1 MAYSA
6 AYLRDILLEQQDKR
20 DTYEYAEL
28 YREYKRQ
35 EAIESSAVPSID
47 RSKLYASPAPK
58 EEEPGFLDQIEEF
71 AKGIPAGIISLGE
84 LGAIGA
90 ATLLEEENELK
101 VRQGIQSLAAPLK
114 EALSPDAGSEELV
127 GRKFG
132 EALGSFAG
140 LGLTTLI
147 PGAGIPLAAGLATG
161 AGAGEASER
170 ARAAGAT
177 EAERSTAALKGAG
190 VGLTELIPI
199 AKLRSLRE
207 ALGDNALRNGVE
219 RIKRAAI
226 AGGFEGAQEVAA
238 GVAQNAIQRGYDPTQ
253 DLVTAEA
260 VEEGGYGAAVGAT
273 VQTLLDLALPK
284 TRGAG
289 VPEEIEGSTLQ
300 NLETEGVEVTDEDLD
315 AVTGDETKRETKP
328 KTITTK
334 QYEARVANLMEAE
347 KTEGNILTEEDA
359 KKLVNESFLSENVTV
374 KDKPKKKKGEEKKE
388 DSTLQTLETTE
399 GKGKEEVGEKTVL
412 ENIADLSKADT
423 ERVMAEY
430 AKEEA
435 AREAEI
441 GKQKDREVATDETG
455 TEVVTDETDTTTD
468 QTGTDETVVTEEV
481 KPKVVTKKVKPKVV
495 TEETVV
501 TEEVKLKDLYFA
513 RLKGVKDSVKE
524 EDKAKVKTI
533 SEKDGLAV
541 NKYFSRAARPA
552 DAIEGLAYD
561 YALVQEGVG
570 EKFTPKRTAKAVDER
585 ASKEETAFF
594 EYTGGENAVEAY
606 NWVQNNLSPDF
617 RRQLDARVD
626 SYRKQEQERIS
637 KDKTVEKEKLIQ
649 NYIRGEGG
657 VANLTQRRIRDYK
670 ISPEEVAKAKV
681 ARANYLNREV
691 SESTPY
697 EIERRRIDQ
706 EGGEVNEFSPAQI
719 AIAQKEYAQKS
730 EEGQNEAVVR
740 VELSDAK
747 RQRLDTLKREYDEA
761 AAAGDERRADRID
774 AQRKALLRAASEE
787 LLTKGALGKKT
798 EATLD
803 ASVASNEAGP
813 IIAAALN
820 DRSNIYDI
828 TADAVVKSRRSVSP
842 QALLALE
849 EGKLA
854 DALNDMATTAPSQ
867 YLQNVSKRFAGLA
880 GTTKVELVK
889 DLKNASGKATSGTF
903 NPQTNTIQLD
913 QETGFNHH
921 TILHE
926 TAHALGSA
934 ELNKSAT
941 PFAKQMNTLYN
952 DTKDTLG
959 TAYGAK
965 NVQEFFAEGMGNE
978 SFRRELARIHSKGNP
993 ISALDR
999 FVAIVKK
1006 LLHRVLGRGTYKAK
1020 TALSEFDSLADAII
1034 SPAPESRNAEILSM
1048 SATPDGASALATT
1061 LGNIQKRFK
1070 ADPLSK
1076 KERSSLADGF
1086 SQLFSDSSM
1095 QLNNAVAGLRD
1106 IQGIVDLAEKISP
1119 TFGKLAKDLQ
1129 IAIETQR
1136 GDMNKSDEI
1145 VDAILEK
1152 YLAPLAKTKKMNNL
1166 NNLIY
1171 NGDYGATITQ
1181 VDPDITKN
1189 QAIVRYGGDS
1199 EALSAWYKQRK
1210 DWNALGKDGQ
1220 AAYRA
1225 TRNFYRK
1232 QYDNL
1237 KQTLT
1242 ERIIGLAGEKE
1253 GQSVKAKL
1261 FKELFDNNELA
1272 VYFPLVRQGRYKV
1285 AYTIKAGSELIPN
1298 KKKRENEVYNMEI
1311 VSTEAEAI
1319 AYKKQLDARDD
1330 IVENS
1335 VEVIDTRA
1343 EAAQAA
1349 RNRPSTGFVAE
1360 IIDQLDKA
1368 VSTKNAQ
1375 EGTTPDQK
1383 QQRAQ
1388 LQEEIISIFVNT
1400 LPETSFAK
1408 SLQRRKNVEGFEADT
1423 VLALRTKGYDIGRQT
1438 IRLQKSKDIMD
1449 IEDRIN
1455 EEFKKKDDTLNKP
1468 LLVVTDELLK
1478 RASFARNPPPDMIA
1492 QTLNQ
1497 GAFIYTIGFNPSSA
1511 IVNLSQIPLFVLPY
1525 LGGKYGMRSSTSAI
1539 GKAGKIVGE
1548 SFEKFDVGF
1557 DNLFTVDK
1565 EGNYILKDK
1574 IAKEL
1579 SAGDK
1584 KVYEEL
1590 GTLAKVAIDRG
1601 QLTKSYLLDQLSLQ
1615 KEAFKSGRERS
1626 GNFLRQGLDY
1636 ITAVSA
1642 SGFNLAERMNRQTTM
1657 VSAYNLEVAR
1667 LKKEKNKSS
1676 LSATEL
1682 EEAANEAI
1690 YITQETNGGSFIET
1704 SPRFAQRGLGRV
1716 ALMYKSYGLR
1726 MYHTMFKSGV
1736 QLFKNA
1742 FPNTAEG
1749 RRLRTE
1755 AIKQLAGWHGSALIL
1770 AGVQGV
1776 PLYGVASIA
1785 WNMLQGDDEEDFDT
1799 AVRTYLGEGW
1809 YKGAINK
1816 ITGADV
1822 ATRIRLTEL
1831 LIQDNRYSGGTP
1843 EEIIGFHLGG
1853 PALSTGK
1860 RFFRAYQDFAKGEI
1874 ERGIESTLPAGLAN
1888 VYKASPFGRYQ
1899 RDEGILTR
1907 RGDPIYDDIS
1917 SGEMLGQ
1924 FFGFA
1929 PNEYTK
1935 RQELNYIAKKID
1947 RTVNEE
1953 RSRLLKQIYLTTRVG
1968 DGEERNK
1975 IFEKI
1980 IKFNQKHPTA
1990 AISYDAVKRS
2000 MKQHAKT
2007 SAVMH
2012 NGILLS
2018 PNMREAL
2025 LDRLYP
2031 TEE

>member
-1 MAYSA
+1 VKYSA
-6 AYLRDILLEQQDKR
+6 AELRDILSISQDKR
-20 DTYEYAEL
+20 DTPEYARVYAALQRLEQKNKISPL
-28 YREYKRQ
+28 APIDYT
-35 EAIESSAVPSID
+35 SI
-47 RSKLYASPAPK
+47 YGPYTPEEK
-58 EEEPGFLDQIEEF
+58 EEEPGFLDQIQEF
-71 AKGIPAGIISLGE
+71 AKGVPAGIISLGE

-289 VPEEIEGSTLQ
+289 VPDEIEGSTLQ
-300 NLETEGVEVTDEDLD
+300 NLEATEGVGEGVTTDEAEAAAD

-328 KTITTK
+328 KTIDTK
-334 QYEARVANLMEAE
+334 QYEARVANLIEAE
-347 KTEGNILTEEDA
+347 KTQGNILTEEEA
-359 KKLVNESFLSENVTV
+359 KKIVNESLLSENVTV

-388 DSTLQTLETTE
+388 DSTLQTPETTE
-399 GKGKEEVGEKTVL
+399 GKGKEEVTEEDPTQLNLFDDKETVAK
-412 ENIADLSKADT
+412 NIETFSDADA

-441 GKQKDREVATDETG
+441 GEQKDREVVTDETG
-455 TEVVTDETDTTTD
+455 TEVA
-468 QTGTDETVVTEEV
+468 TGTEV
-481 KPKVVTKKVKPKVV
+481 KPKVVTGTEVATGTEVKP
-495 TEETVV
+495 
-501 TEEVKLKDLYFA
+501 KDLYFA

-570 EKFTPKRTAKAVDER
+570 EKFTPKRTAKDVDER
-585 ASKEETAFF
+585 ASKEEIAFF

-828 TADAVVKSRRSVSP
+828 TADAVVKSRRPVSP
-842 QALLALE
+842 KALLSLKE
-849 EGKLA
+849 DKLA

-1006 LLHRVLGRGTYKAK
+1006 LLNRVLGRGTYKAK

-1199 EALSAWYKQRK
+1199 EALSVWYKQRK

-1349 RNRPSTGFVAE
+1349 RSRPSTGFVAE

-1449 IEDRIN
+1449 VEDRIN

-1468 LLVVTDELLK
+1468 LLVVTKELLE
-1478 RASFARNPPPDMIA
+1478 RASFARNPPPDMLA

-1525 LGGKYGMRSSTSAI
+1525 LGGKYGVRSSTSAI

-1590 GTLAKVAIDRG
+1590 GTLAKVAVDRG

-1704 SPRFAQRGLGRV
+1704 SPRLAQKGLGRV

-1736 QLFKNA
+1736 QLYKNA

-1860 RFFRAYQDFAKGEI
+1860 RFYRAYQDFAKGEI